1 MNTIRLVA
9 AHPLSRLIA
18 YYLAMGGVVVLG
30 MRFWPGFAEAVSMN
44 PPVVDA
50 SNPLTMDA
58 VAHTTRYALRDL
70 AFSMLGAFF
79 ITIPVAW
86 VYMLTKLSTGYDES
100 VVHTVIILP
109 IAVAA
114 IAVLVRDS
122 LPLAFSLAGIVAAV
136 RFRSTLDDTK
146 DAVYVF
152 VAIAVGLAAGVH
164 ALPIALLMSVIFNGV
179 ILSLW
184 RFHIGNIYL
193 DRRVIQPGGSSGV
206 LGAPTPS
213 SPTLS
218 IGDPKLLAA
227 LSAQELGEVASRL
240 AHLEKHIAASSERNG
255 DRFDS
260 VFLVHVTGIEPAQ
273 RSIEPILTQ
282 ETERWRLAEITPGR
296 DATST
301 MEYLVRMRNDALP
314 GTVLDK
320 LRSAG
325 GPHVAAAEFKSL
337 AGLRKKKKK

>member
-1 MNTIRLVA
+1 
-9 AHPLSRLIA
+9 
-18 YYLAMGGVVVLG
+18 
-30 MRFWPGFAEAVSMN
+30 
-44 PPVVDA
+44 
-50 SNPLTMDA
+50 
-58 VAHTTRYALRDL
+58 
-70 AFSMLGAFF
+70 
-79 ITIPVAW
+79 
-86 VYMLTKLSTGYDES
+86 
-100 VVHTVIILP
+100 
-109 IAVAA
+109 
-114 IAVLVRDS
+114 
-122 LPLAFSLAGIVAAV
+122 
-136 RFRSTLDDTK
+136 
-146 DAVYVF
+146 
-152 VAIAVGLAAGVH
+152 
-164 ALPIALLMSVIFNGV
+164 MSVIFNGV

-193 DRRVIQPGGSSGV
+193 DRRVIQPGGSGGV

-320 LRSAG
+320 LRTAG